1 MEIIA
6 RKRSADPVQEQL
18 REAKDRWNLAAKELI
33 SRLIAFKR
41 GMNGRG
47 DARYGLPISKIHEP
61 LPTEIGTFLSE
72 LSSNFQQLAESAN
85 QIVQQQAYYAEHRR
99 KPQPK
104 GAPTEAPKVA
114 SKIATASTKQEAAL
128 LIRKNHDMV
137 GLYRERI
144 PTLLAIT
151 AQEQE
156 QGLMGAPWPPPVMS
170 FVYDQPRFQKYWM
183 KNTPSPLDIV
193 FCLAGRITSIQK
205 GEPYSTKL
213 IGDHIPSDLV
223 IEFPYGTCEAKNI
236 TIGDRIKLITA

>member
-61 LPTEIGTFLSE
+61 LPAEIGTFLSE
-72 LSSNFQQLAESAN
+72 LSSNFQQLAEEAN
-85 QIVQQQAYYAEHRR
+85 RIVQQQAYYAEHRR
-99 KPQPK
+99 KPAKGPLTETPK
-104 GAPTEAPKVA
+104 AA
-114 SKIATASTKQEAAL
+114 SKIATASIKQESFL
-128 LIRKNHDMV
+128 LIGK
-137 GLYRERI
+137 EKI

-156 QGLMGAPWPPPVMS
+156 QGLMGVAWPPPVMS
-170 FVYDQPRFQKYWM
+170 FVYDQPRLQKYWM
-183 KNTPSPLDIV
+183 KNTISPLDIV

-213 IGDHIPSDLV
+213 IGDHVPSDLV
-223 IEFPYGTCEAKNI
+223 IEFPYGTCKAKNI